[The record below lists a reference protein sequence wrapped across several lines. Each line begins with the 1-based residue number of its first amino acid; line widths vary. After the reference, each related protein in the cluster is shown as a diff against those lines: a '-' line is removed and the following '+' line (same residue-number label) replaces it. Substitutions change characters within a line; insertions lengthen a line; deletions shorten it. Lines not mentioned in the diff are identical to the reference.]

1 MPSTGSINVPE
12 PNIRT
17 GMGYSGNRRVLA
29 SLGVVIL
36 LLGFT
41 NYKALTDDA
50 FRVGAL
56 RHLSPGFKA
65 ANPAIDEND
74 RIRSVEAAREAAL
87 TTEIDAL
94 RGSLALMKA
103 DALVLRKSNIDLAA
117 RERAT
122 NARLAIA
129 EKHRLAGVAA
139 AERLGNRMKTRV
151 GKSVARQLATLPGKV
166 LPAVG
171 ATVVVASTALE
182 LHDLCAGMRD
192 IAALNQAVG
201 LPALDDRDVCGVR
214 IGSVQSI
221 VENATQNF
229 TATYAN
235 AMQAAGLKASPPPHV
250 TGVMPGRPVPTA
262 PTAPTASTASTVP
275 HGAAHVTAAERDRK

>member
-1 MPSTGSINVPE
+1 MTAANLVNQLE
-12 PNIRT
+12 RT
-17 GMGYSGNRRVLA
+17 VYSARGYSSSRILIAGLGLV
-29 SLGVVIL
+29 SLC
-36 LLGFT
+36 LGIT
-41 NYKALTDDA
+41 NYMTLTDDS
-50 FRVGAL
+50 FRGWTL

-65 ANPAIDEND
+65 AKPTIDENE
-74 RIRSVEAAREAAL
+74 RIQSVEATAREAAL
-87 TTEIDAL
+87 TTGVGAL
-94 RGSLALMKA
+94 RASLALMTA

-122 NARLAIA
+122 NARLVIA

-182 LHDLCAGMRD
+182 LHDLCDGMRD
-192 IAALNQAVG
+192 IAALNHAVG

-214 IGSVQSI
+214 IGSVQTI
-221 VENATQNF
+221 VANATQNF

-235 AMQAAGLKASPPPHV
+235 AMQAAGLKASPPLHV
-250 TGVMPGRPVPTA
+250 TGVVLRSPVP
-262 PTAPTASTASTVP
+262 TVP
-275 HGAAHVTAAERDRK
+275 HGAAHVTAVERDRK